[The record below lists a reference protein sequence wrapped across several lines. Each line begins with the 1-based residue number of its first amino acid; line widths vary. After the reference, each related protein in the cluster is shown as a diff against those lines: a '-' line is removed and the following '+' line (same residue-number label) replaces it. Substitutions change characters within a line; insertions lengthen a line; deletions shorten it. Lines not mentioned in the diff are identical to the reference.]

1 MRRLIVFVVAFA
13 LGALAVQGQ
22 ESDRERELSE
32 QIDKL
37 SQLLEARAKRTRGPR
52 EHRVTLKVY
61 EVADL
66 VRTYQDTRLVE
77 TNVIPSKYQPPEM
90 EEAPEPSSVFEI
102 DQLVEMIQMAVE
114 PASWDEIVGSEI
126 QVNFSRLFVK
136 TLPRIHRRIER
147 MLDWCRKHKDRY
159 IEVDVVAVPVAAG
172 DLALLASRPRELDAD
187 QAERLLSR
195 KPLGTIHISGFDG
208 QMLSQEHGRK
218 IAYLQDYDVE
228 IAEGAKV
235 GDPIGQKI
243 FEGFAAE
250 VQPCLDLGAKGVLMH
265 CRLQLTDVGEPLPRH
280 RTEHGEV
287 ELPVMTLTRVNT
299 SFWAPLGKT
308 VVAGGCT
315 VGKKPCVLLVTAR
328 RLTEEK

>member
-1 MRRLIVFVVAFA
+1 MM
-13 LGALAVQGQ
+13 
-22 ESDRERELSE
+22 
-32 QIDKL
+32 
-37 SQLLEARAKRTRGPR
+37 T
-52 EHRVTLKVY
+52 
-61 EVADL
+61 
-66 VRTYQDTRLVE
+66 
-77 TNVIPSKYQPPEM
+77 
-90 EEAPEPSSVFEI
+90 
-102 DQLVEMIQMAVE
+102 VE
-114 PASWDEIVGSEI
+114 PASWDEIEGSEM
-126 QVNFSRLFVK
+126 QPNFTRLFIR
-136 TLPRIHRRIER
+136 TLPRIHRRIKR
-147 MLDWCRKHKDRY
+147 MLEWCRRYKDRHV
-159 IEVDVVAVPVAAG
+159 EVNIVAVPVAKE
-172 DLALLASRPRELDAD
+172 DLALLAGRPRELDAD

-250 VQPCLDLGAKGVLMH
+250 VMPCLDLAADGVLMH
-265 CRLQLTDVGEPLPRH
+265 CRLQLTDVGEPLARH

-315 VGKKPCVLLVTAR
+315 VGKEPCVLLVTAR
-328 RLTEEK
+328 RLAKGE